1 MFFQRIDGKEED
13 FNKQGHLL
21 LSGLQFRGHAMFSE
35 LDRPLGSDTLEY
47 GWLIEVQC
55 GSLVGKISAEQLYNV
70 FVCLET
76 FAHLAVD
83 KENVLKHPRPYK
95 TCQHNANQKECSN
108 SKGDDLCATVEEVKY
123 RLVRFL
129 VDSVDVHVT
138 ERNSSLRLQLCPV
151 RLSACNLH
159 GLHTKHGVSALVK
172 QVQVQQYISSNFPL
186 HRADLEPA
194 HHRDIWI
201 ETGSIRFGPIFVEG
215 AISGHSSAQ
224 RGSQKIQ
231 HEFLQKHDNKTK
243 RLWFLWPQPLTKISS
258 DRLGKCGCVGGCNF
272 FGVNANGVGFFEP
285 EGSDVVNRKNVA
297 LPCLKSRLRDPGYGQ
312 SILHDDHLV
321 AQGCGGFGL
330 ILDQLLPPEWPH
342 SCEEPAKLPF
352 CPNYGTQRS
361 SSSHNSSDTPKH
373 PKYHR
378 SFSSA
383 AKQYTPLIP
392 GRKRSVSSATDSAKT
407 GVMGTGTTHKGSHT
421 KLNLR
426 CEQQQQQRA
435 SSSAS
440 SKLPKATSMTEVQPS
455 SSSSEKADSDSMQAL
470 ARTES
475 LVSDVLSFY
484 SLDED
489 DPSARLTHSLSSH
502 SQRSRGQRSSASPT
516 STQYETASQGASSTL
531 SSDTYRFEV

>member
-1 MFFQRIDGKEED
+1 MEGKDDD

-21 LSGLQFRGHAMFSE
+21 LTGLQFRGHAMFSE

-47 GWLIEVQC
+47 AWLIEIQC

-95 TCQHNANQKECSN
+95 ICQHNASQKECLN
-108 SKGDDLCATVEEVKY
+108 SKGESLCATVEEVKY

-129 VDSVDVHVT
+129 VDSVDVHLT
-138 ERNSSLRLQLCPV
+138 ERNSALRLQLCPI
-151 RLSACNLH
+151 RLCACNLH
-159 GLHTKHGVSALVK
+159 GLHTKQGISALIK
-172 QVQVQQYISSNFPL
+172 QVQVRQYISSNFPL

-201 ETGSIRFGPIFVEG
+201 ETGSVRFGPVFVEG
-215 AISGHSSAQ
+215 AISGHSSNQKGA
-224 RGSQKIQ
+224 QKIQ

-272 FGVNANGVGFFEP
+272 FGVNANGEGFFEP
-285 EGSDVVNRKNVA
+285 ESSDVVNRKNVA
-297 LPCLKSRLRDPGYGQ
+297 LPCLKARVRDPGYGQ

-383 AKQYTPLIP
+383 KQYTPLIP
-392 GRKRSVSSATDSAKT
+392 VRKRSVSSATDSSKAG
-407 GVMGTGTTHKGSHT
+407 GVTRANAHKGSHS
-421 KLNLR
+421 KLNKS
-426 CEQQQQQRA
+426 ESKTA
-435 SSSAS
+435 
-440 SKLPKATSMTEVQPS
+440 KLPKATSMTEVQQSEKTDS
-455 SSSSEKADSDSMQAL
+455 SSSSNQAL

-489 DPSARLTHSLSSH
+489 DPASRLSHSLSSH
-502 SQRSRGQRSSASPT
+502 SHKSGGRSGQRSSNSPT

-531 SSDTYRFEV
+531 SSDTYR